1 MVDFSKKL
9 VLVFMTAL
17 GLVGVYV
24 ASSNLPVATGCRYY
38 ADCAV
43 TE

>member
-1 MVDFSKKL
+1 MVDLSKKL
-9 VLVFMTAL
+9 ILVFMTGL

-24 ASSNLPVATGCRYY
+24 AGNNLPVVTGCRYY
-38 ADCAV
+38 ADCTV